1 MRRREAASDVTELDV
16 IVIGAG
22 QPGPGVAAAKAQQGL
37 RVALIEMEQVGGTCL
52 NHGCKP
58 TKALR
63 ASATVAHTA
72 RRAQEYGVHT
82 GEVTVDFGAAIGR
95 VHRIIDG
102 LRDGLVDWISGV
114 DGLELIPGTATLR
127 TDPSGGRHRVEVKGR
142 TLIAPEIYLN
152 LGSRAGVPPIAGL
165 DDVDYLTEVELLQ
178 LTALPEHLIIV
189 GGGYIGLEFGQMF
202 RRFGLAGHHA
212 GRRRHRHPRGR
223 RRVRRSSPITSPTRA
238 STSATPG
245 RPGSWPATTAEWPSS
260 STTDRPVTGSH
271 LLVAT
276 GRRSNSDL
284 LGPEHGIE
292 TDDRGFFTIDSRF
305 ATSVPGVW
313 ALGDVNGH
321 GAFTHT
327 AYQDGQILLDP
338 DRSLDGRITAYAL
351 YTDPPLGRVG
361 MTMDEARKSG
371 RRVLKAEVPMSSV
384 SRAVLESET
393 VGLMRILV
401 DADSEEFLGAT
412 ILGLH
417 GDDLVQQIGLA
428 MQAGVKYPAVQ
439 QALPIH
445 PTMAEYHP
453 VGARLAAAAGLSPP
467 TADPSHLQR
476 HAVESAEDVT
486 VSGGGALGWRRYVD
500 TYGLSVTQNRHGRS
514 AACCTPTR
522 GPALYGDR
530 AGGRLQGHR
539 AGAEDVGALVYG
551 GEPQRLGQPAR
562 PPGQIPIGRPAPAT
576 ARLLQPGDHLAG
588 PQQHP
593 RGHAVRPADHVGR
606 PVHPVREVD
615 VQMPRRSEHHRVPR
629 GPAAIGVRRRIRRAV
644 VRLDLDEPD
653 GDRSVPQHRPQQA
666 GRDLVDRRGQLLPR
680 QRRVK
685 SVTGQASSRARRA
698 RGASTSTV
706 PAEPSTRTR
715 SPVRDAPWWRC
726 RSRPPPGCPVRGPRW
741 RRGTAAPRHR

>member
-1 MRRREAASDVTELDV
+1 MTNDTANEASDDVTELDV

-37 RVALIEMEQVGGTCL
+37 RVAIIEMEQVGGTCL

-72 RRAQEYGVHT
+72 RRARDYGVHT
-82 GEVTVDFGAAIGR
+82 GEVTVDFGAAIAR
-95 VHRIIDG
+95 VHAIIDG

-127 TDPSGGRHRVEVKGR
+127 TDPSGGRHRVEVNGR
-142 TLIAPEIYLN
+142 TLLAPEIYLN
-152 LGSRAGVPPIAGL
+152 LGSRASVPPIAGL
-165 DDVDYLTEVELLQ
+165 EDVDYLTEVELLQ

-189 GGGYIGLEFGQMF
+189 GGGYVGLEFGQMF
-202 RRFGLAGHHA
+202 RRFGSQVTMLVGGGIASREDADVTSIIADHLTDEGVDL
-212 GRRRHRHPRGR
+212 RHTRPA
-223 RRVRRSSPITSPTRA
+223 RVMADNGGVAVELDDGPT
-238 STSATPG
+238 
-245 RPGSWPATTAEWPSS
+245 
-260 STTDRPVTGSH
+260 VTGSH

-284 LGPEHGIE
+284 LGPEHGVE

-361 MTMDEARKSG
+361 MTVAEARKSG

-401 DADSEEFLGAT
+401 DGDSEEFLGAT

-428 MQAGVKYPAVQ
+428 MQAGVKYPAVR

-445 PTMAEYHP
+445 PTMAEY
-453 VGARLAAAAGLSPP
+453 L
-467 TADPSHLQR
+467 PS
-476 HAVESAEDVT
+476 V
-486 VSGGGALGWRRYVD
+486 LG
-500 TYGLSVTQNRHGRS
+500 S
-514 AACCTPTR
+514 
-522 GPALYGDR
+522 
-530 AGGRLQGHR
+530 
-539 AGAEDVGALVYG
+539 
-551 GEPQRLGQPAR
+551 
-562 PPGQIPIGRPAPAT
+562 
-576 ARLLQPGDHLAG
+576 LQP
-588 PQQHP
+588 
-593 RGHAVRPADHVGR
+593 
-606 PVHPVREVD
+606 
-615 VQMPRRSEHHRVPR
+615 
-629 GPAAIGVRRRIRRAV
+629 
-644 VRLDLDEPD
+644 LD
-653 GDRSVPQHRPQQA
+653 
-666 GRDLVDRRGQLLPR
+666 
-680 QRRVK
+680 
-685 SVTGQASSRARRA
+685 
-698 RGASTSTV
+698 
-706 PAEPSTRTR
+706 
-715 SPVRDAPWWRC
+715 
-726 RSRPPPGCPVRGPRW
+726 
-741 RRGTAAPRHR
+741 

>member
-1 MRRREAASDVTELDV
+1 MTNDTANEASDDVTELDV
-16 IVIGAG
+16 IVVGAG

-37 RVALIEMEQVGGTCL
+37 RVAIIEMEQVGGTCL

-72 RRAQEYGVHT
+72 RRARDYGVHT
-82 GEVTVDFGAAIGR
+82 GEVTVDFGAAIAR
-95 VHRIIDG
+95 VHAIIDG
-102 LRDGLVDWISGV
+102 LRDGLADWISGV

-127 TDPSGGRHRVEVKGR
+127 TDPSGGRHRVEVNGR
-142 TLIAPEIYLN
+142 ALLAPEIYLN
-152 LGSRAGVPPIAGL
+152 LGSRASVPPIAGL
-165 DDVDYLTEVELLQ
+165 EDVDYLTEVELLQ

-189 GGGYIGLEFGQMF
+189 GGGYVGLEFGQMF
-202 RRFGLAGHHA
+202 RRFGSQVTMLVGGGIASREDADISSIIAEHLTDEGIDF
-212 GRRRHRHPRGR
+212 RHTRPA
-223 RRVRRSSPITSPTRA
+223 RVMADNGGVAVELDDGPT
-238 STSATPG
+238 
-245 RPGSWPATTAEWPSS
+245 
-260 STTDRPVTGSH
+260 VTGSH

-361 MTMDEARKSG
+361 MTVDEARKSG

-417 GDDLVQQIGLA
+417 GDDLVQQVGQA
-428 MQAGVKYPAVQ
+428 MQAGVTYRAVQ

-445 PTMAEYHP
+445 PTMAEYI
-453 VGARLAAAAGLSPP
+453 
-467 TADPSHLQR
+467 PS
-476 HAVESAEDVT
+476 V
-486 VSGGGALGWRRYVD
+486 LG
-500 TYGLSVTQNRHGRS
+500 S
-514 AACCTPTR
+514 
-522 GPALYGDR
+522 
-530 AGGRLQGHR
+530 
-539 AGAEDVGALVYG
+539 
-551 GEPQRLGQPAR
+551 
-562 PPGQIPIGRPAPAT
+562 
-576 ARLLQPGDHLAG
+576 LQP
-588 PQQHP
+588 
-593 RGHAVRPADHVGR
+593 
-606 PVHPVREVD
+606 
-615 VQMPRRSEHHRVPR
+615 
-629 GPAAIGVRRRIRRAV
+629 
-644 VRLDLDEPD
+644 LD
-653 GDRSVPQHRPQQA
+653 
-666 GRDLVDRRGQLLPR
+666 
-680 QRRVK
+680 
-685 SVTGQASSRARRA
+685 
-698 RGASTSTV
+698 
-706 PAEPSTRTR
+706 
-715 SPVRDAPWWRC
+715 
-726 RSRPPPGCPVRGPRW
+726 
-741 RRGTAAPRHR
+741 